1 MNNREKN
8 IETICWILG
17 LKHEAK
23 SKIREYI
30 NEFGTKSFLLN
41 YKVLDFTS
49 EEKEKIGVLK
59 RILETLDG
67 DIETIDFGEEDD
79 Y

>member
-1 MNNREKN
+1 M
-8 IETICWILG
+8 
-17 LKHEAK
+17 
-23 SKIREYI
+23 REYV

-41 YKVLDFTS
+41 YKELNFSS
-49 EEKEKIGVLK
+49 EEREKIGVLK